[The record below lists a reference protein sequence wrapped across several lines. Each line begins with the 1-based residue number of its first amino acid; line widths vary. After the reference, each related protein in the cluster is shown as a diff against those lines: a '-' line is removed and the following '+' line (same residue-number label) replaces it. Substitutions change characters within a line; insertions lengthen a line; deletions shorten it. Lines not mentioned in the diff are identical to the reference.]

1 MNEMEVSTIGERIKT
16 LRKKRGYNQKDL
28 ANFLGKSL
36 RTIQKYESGEIE
48 VSIAMVNELAKVLD
62 TTSTYLLGHQTGDFK
77 FDSLSDV
84 MECLFQLEKI
94 SGLHF
99 SIETKRPPHY
109 DGWQCSITF
118 DGKDKSADQNADMC
132 LFLEEWENNRESFQ
146 QYCMDKASYE
156 DWKDKT
162 LAYYASQGVEIEE
175 PENLDTEERLK
186 RKNALFL
193 ANKS

>member
-1 MNEMEVSTIGERIKT
+1 MNKLKVETIGERIKA
-16 LRKKRGYNQKDL
+16 LRKKRGYNQKELADL
-28 ANFLGKSL
+28 LGKSL

-94 SGLHF
+94 SGLCF
-99 SIETKRPPHY
+99 SIETKRPPHH
-109 DGWQCSITF
+109 GWQCSITF

-132 LFLEEWENNRESFQ
+132 LFLEEWETNRESFQ
-146 QYCMDKASYE
+146 QYLMDKASYE

-162 LAYYASQGVEIEE
+162 LAYYASQGVESKE
-175 PENLDTEERLK
+175 PEELDTEERLK
-186 RKNALFL
+186 RRNELFSG
-193 ANKS
+193 K

>member
-28 ANFLGKSL
+28 ATLLGKSL

-62 TTSTYLLGHQTGDFK
+62 TTSTYLLGHQAGDFK
-77 FDSLSDV
+77 FDCLSDV

-99 SIETKRPPHY
+99 SIETKRPPHH

-118 DGKDKSADQNADMC
+118 DGKDKSAEQNADMC

-146 QYCMDKASYE
+146 QYCMA
-156 DWKDKT
+156 KD
-162 LAYYASQGVEIEE
+162 L
-175 PENLDTEERLK
+175 
-186 RKNALFL
+186 
-193 ANKS
+193 

>member
-28 ANFLGKSL
+28 ANLLGKSL

-132 LFLEEWENNRESFQ
+132 LFLEEWENNRE
-146 QYCMDKASYE
+146 YCMDKPSYE

-162 LAYYASQGVEIEE
+162 LAYYASQGVQIEE
-175 PENLDTEERLK
+175 PEDLNTEERLK
-186 RKNALFL
+186 RKNALFSG
-193 ANKS
+193 K